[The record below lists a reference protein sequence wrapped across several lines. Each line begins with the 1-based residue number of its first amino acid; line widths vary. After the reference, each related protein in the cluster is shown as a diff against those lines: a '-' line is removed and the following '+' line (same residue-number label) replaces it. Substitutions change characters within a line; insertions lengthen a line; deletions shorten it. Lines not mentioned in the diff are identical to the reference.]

1 MIATQARALRS
12 SVGAAGLVLAVGLGV
27 TGCSAAGSAS
37 DSGSDE
43 ARTLAGQLNDR
54 LAASGLPTID
64 AETAASLYGTD
75 GGVSCENVGELQ
87 QQLALSQ
94 FGNNA
99 NNLRRVVL
107 DPSLVNYDLAVID
120 TYCPD
125 QLADFEDL
133 VEELDTEDTVP
144 TP

>member
-1 MIATQARALRS
+1 MITKHARAVRS
-12 SVGAAGLVLAVGLGV
+12 SVCAASLVLGVGLGV
-27 TGCSAAGSAS
+27 SGCSAAGSAS
-37 DSGSDE
+37 GSGGDE

-54 LAASGLPTID
+54 LAASGLSTLD
-64 AETAASLYGTD
+64 TETATALYGTD

-94 FGNNA
+94 FGNNSV
-99 NNLRRVVL
+99 NLRRVVL
-107 DPSLVNYDLAVID
+107 DPSLVSYDLAVIE

-125 QLADFEDL
+125 QLGDFEDL
-133 VEELDTEDTVP
+133 VDELDTEETVP